1 MHQGAGE
8 RDALLHAARKSVDG
22 IALAGAELGEI
33 EQLVDALFKIGRIV
47 GAAEEADVVA
57 WRKILIERGRLRH
70 VAEIAAHA
78 RGVAN
83 GIDTEDAD
91 RAAGGPRRAGE
102 HADQRGLAGAVGS
115 EQSENF
121 AGFERQRDG
130 SQRVD
135 TAVAFGEAIELDNIH
150 QMTCISGPA
159 RSTAAAR
166 AGFRD
171 RNWSFRNFRST
182 NA

>member
-78 RGVAN
+78 RGIAD
-83 GIDTEDAD
+83 GIDAEDAD
-91 RAAGGPRRAGE
+91 RAAG
-102 HADQRGLAGAVGS
+102 GS